1 MQNKKMQLKILK
13 DLKMKCNSVE
23 IRNLSPKIAERS
35 DDLPTLK
42 SLHRPRC
49 TQR

>member
-1 MQNKKMQLKILK
+1 MQKEENATKNP
-13 DLKMKCNSVE
+13 KMKCKSVG
-23 IRNLSPKIAERS
+23 IRNLSPKNAERT